1 MIKSVAL
8 TFALVASSAQ
18 AGFVHT
24 DWKYTGDEEAVLHE
38 ETGIEWLTMLNSQT
52 NTVADT
58 NTQLQDGYYYD
69 GWRYATLEEVDI
81 MMSDFFGEAMG
92 QYSVSGDD
100 TLMKAAVENYIS
112 MFGITR
118 YLSRGDFTQS
128 FGVTLG
134 ADGNVYR
141 AGVGRYLSQYANS
154 PWELNFPQLEESE
167 DVDGYKAS
175 QSGFFLVS
183 DGGTTL
189 SSKMNPMLNI
199 NNANAPINNAAAV
212 PVFGVAAFGLLGL
225 IAARRRV

>member
-81 MMSDFFGEAMG
+81 MMSDFFGEAMD

-100 TLMKAAVENYIS
+100 TLMKAQSKITFPCLALHAIFLAVILRS
-112 MFGITR
+112 HLVLHWGRMVMFI
-118 YLSRGDFTQS
+118 
-128 FGVTLG
+128 
-134 ADGNVYR
+134 
-141 AGVGRYLSQYANS
+141 
-154 PWELNFPQLEESE
+154 
-167 DVDGYKAS
+167 
-175 QSGFFLVS
+175 
-183 DGGTTL
+183 
-189 SSKMNPMLNI
+189 
-199 NNANAPINNAAAV
+199 V
-212 PVFGVAAFGLLGL
+212 PA
-225 IAARRRV
+225 